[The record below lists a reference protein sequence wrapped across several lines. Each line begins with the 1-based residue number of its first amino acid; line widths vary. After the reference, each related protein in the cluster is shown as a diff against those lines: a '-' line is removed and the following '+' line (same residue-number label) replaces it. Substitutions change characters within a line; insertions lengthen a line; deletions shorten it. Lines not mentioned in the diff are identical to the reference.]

1 MKKYSLE
8 LFLIGILLGVVGFVS
23 YIWMVGVEID
33 GVYLF

>member
-8 LFLIGILLGVVGFVS
+8 LFLIGMLLGVIGFVS
-23 YIWMVGVEID
+23 YIWTVGVEID